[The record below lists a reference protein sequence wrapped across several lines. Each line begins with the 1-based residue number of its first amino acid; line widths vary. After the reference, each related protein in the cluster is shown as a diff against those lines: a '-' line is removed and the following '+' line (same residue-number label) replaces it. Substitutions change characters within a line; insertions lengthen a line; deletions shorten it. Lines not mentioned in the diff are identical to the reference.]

1 MKRFPAGLYAT
12 ATAFLP
18 LVLVLNLYCAAAGAA
33 PAIQHWETAHG
44 ARVYFVPAPELPI
57 VDVELVF
64 DGGSARDGAKGGI
77 SQLTNTLLDDGAGD
91 LDADELA
98 ERFEDIGA
106 QFSTDAQR
114 DMATVSLRS
123 LSDEATLKTALD
135 TLVVVLKS
143 PTFPEDG
150 LNRERNRMLTALR
163 GEQQSPE
170 AIAEKAFFKAVYGD
184 HPYANEVLGTPES
197 LATLTRADVV
207 SFYRRYYVARNAV
220 IAIVGD
226 LDRARAE
233 STADRLAAALDTGAR
248 APTLPPVPR
257 LESAKTV
264 HIDHPST
271 QTHVLIGQPG
281 MKRGD
286 PDYFALYVGNHVLGG
301 SGLVSR
307 ISDEIR
313 EKRGL
318 AYSAYSY
325 FFPMHVAGPFMMGLQ
340 TRTEKTSEAIA
351 LLQKTLRKY
360 IDEGPTAEEL
370 KASKQN
376 ITGGFPLRLDS
387 NAKIIGNLAVIG
399 FYGLPLDYL
408 DTFNRHV
415 EAVSVKDIRDAF
427 RRRIDP
433 DDLVTVTVGS
443 GTTN

>member
-1 MKRFPAGLYAT
+1 MKRTPLGPAVT
-12 ATAFLP
+12 ATGFLF
-18 LVLVLNLYCAAAGAA
+18 LILTLHGAVAKAA
-33 PAIQHWETAHG
+33 PVIQHWETPQG

-57 VDVELVF
+57 VDVEVVF
-64 DGGSARDGAKGGI
+64 DGGSARDGAKGGV
-77 SQLTNTLLDDGAGD
+77 SQLTNTLLDDGAGT
-91 LDADELA
+91 LDANALA
-98 ERFEDIGA
+98 ERFDDIGA

-123 LSDEATLKTALD
+123 LSDDKTLQTALD
-135 TLVVVLKS
+135 TLAIVLRS
-143 PTFPEDG
+143 PTFPEDA
-150 LNRERNRMLTALR
+150 LKRERNRMLTALR
-163 GEQQSPE
+163 AEQQSPE
-170 AIAEKAFFKAVYGD
+170 AIAEKAFFKAVYGE
-184 HPYANEVLGTPES
+184 HPYANEVLGTPAS
-197 LATLTRADVV
+197 LAALTRSDIV
-207 SFYRRYYVARNAV
+207 SFYGRFYVARNAV

-233 STADRLAAALDTGAR
+233 SAADQLAAALETGTP
-248 APTLPPVPR
+248 APPLPAVPR
-257 LESAKTV
+257 LEAANV
-264 HIDHPST
+264 IHIDHPST

-281 MKRGD
+281 MKRDD

-340 TRTEKTSEAIA
+340 TRNEKTDEAIA
-351 LLQKTLRKY
+351 LLRKTLQTY
-360 IDEGPTAEEL
+360 IDEGPTAAEL

-408 DTFNRHV
+408 DEFNRRV
-415 EAVSVKDIRDAF
+415 EAVTVQDIRDAF

>member
-1 MKRFPAGLYAT
+1 MKRSPAGLSAT

-18 LVLVLNLYCAAAGAA
+18 LVLVLNLYCTAAGAA

-57 VDVELVF
+57 VDVQLVF

-123 LSDEATLKTALD
+123 LGDEATLNTALD
-135 TLVVVLKS
+135 TLVTVLKS

-226 LDRARAE
+226 LDRAHAE
-233 STADRLAAALDTGAR
+233 STADRLAAALETGAP

-257 LESAKTV
+257 LKSAKTL

-325 FFPMHVAGPFMMGLQ
+325 FFPMHEAGPFMMGLQ
-340 TRTEKTSEAIA
+340 TRTEKTEEAIV
-351 LLQKTLRKY
+351 LLRKTLQKY
-360 IDEGPTAEEL
+360 IDEGPTAAEL

>member
-1 MKRFPAGLYAT
+1 
-12 ATAFLP
+12 
-18 LVLVLNLYCAAAGAA
+18 
-33 PAIQHWETAHG
+33 
-44 ARVYFVPAPELPI
+44 
-57 VDVELVF
+57 
-64 DGGSARDGAKGGI
+64 
-77 SQLTNTLLDDGAGD
+77 
-91 LDADELA
+91 
-98 ERFEDIGA
+98 
-106 QFSTDAQR
+106 
-114 DMATVSLRS
+114 
-123 LSDEATLKTALD
+123 
-135 TLVVVLKS
+135 
-143 PTFPEDG
+143 
-150 LNRERNRMLTALR
+150 
-163 GEQQSPE
+163 
-170 AIAEKAFFKAVYGD
+170 
-184 HPYANEVLGTPES
+184 
-197 LATLTRADVV
+197 
-207 SFYRRYYVARNAV
+207 
-220 IAIVGD
+220 
-226 LDRARAE
+226 
-233 STADRLAAALDTGAR
+233 
-248 APTLPPVPR
+248 
-257 LESAKTV
+257 
-264 HIDHPST
+264 
-271 QTHVLIGQPG
+271 

>member
-1 MKRFPAGLYAT
+1 MKRTPLGPAVT
-12 ATAFLP
+12 ATGFLF
-18 LVLVLNLYCAAAGAA
+18 LILTLHGAVAKAA
-33 PAIQHWETAHG
+33 PVIQHWETPQG

-57 VDVELVF
+57 VDVEVVF
-64 DGGSARDGAKGGI
+64 DGGSARDGAKGGV
-77 SQLTNTLLDDGAGD
+77 SQLTNTLLDDGAGT
-91 LDADELA
+91 LDANALA
-98 ERFEDIGA
+98 ERFDDIGA

-123 LSDEATLKTALD
+123 LSDDKTLQTALD
-135 TLVVVLKS
+135 TLAIVLRS
-143 PTFPEDG
+143 PTFPEDA
-150 LNRERNRMLTALR
+150 LKRERNRMLTALR
-163 GEQQSPE
+163 AEQQSPE
-170 AIAEKAFFKAVYGD
+170 AIAEKAFFKAVYGE
-184 HPYANEVLGTPES
+184 HPYANEVLGTPAS
-197 LATLTRADVV
+197 LAALTRSDIV
-207 SFYRRYYVARNAV
+207 SFYGRFYVARNAV

-233 STADRLAAALDTGAR
+233 SAADQLAAALATGTP
-248 APTLPPVPR
+248 APPLPAVPR
-257 LESAKTV
+257 LEAANV
-264 HIDHPST
+264 IHIDHPST

-281 MKRGD
+281 MKRDD

-340 TRTEKTSEAIA
+340 TRNEKTDEAIA
-351 LLQKTLRKY
+351 LLRKTLQTY
-360 IDEGPTAEEL
+360 IDEGPTAAEL

-408 DTFNRHV
+408 DEFNRRV
-415 EAVSVKDIRDAF
+415 EAVTVQDIRDAF